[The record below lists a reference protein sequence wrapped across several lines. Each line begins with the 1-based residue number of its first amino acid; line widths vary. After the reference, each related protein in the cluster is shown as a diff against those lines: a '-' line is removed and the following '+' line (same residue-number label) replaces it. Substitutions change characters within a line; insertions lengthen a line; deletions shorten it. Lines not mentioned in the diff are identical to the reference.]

1 MKNYRTTIAGAAL
14 AALSFISIYQANGGE
29 LTDWK
34 QWLIPAAIAALGYL
48 AKDAGVTGGVKILLA
63 SLCLLTLPSCQSTA
77 NNTRLGD
84 LADLAITYASKRGVL
99 TAEDAAAIRAA
110 QVIILP
116 PVADV
121 TVLQGTAPK
130 QPVQVQP

>member
-48 AKDAGVTGGVKILLA
+48 AKDAGVSGTAKLLIG
-63 SLCLLTLPSCQSTA
+63 SLCLLTLPSCQH
-77 NNTRLGD
+77 LGP
-84 LADLAITYASKRGVL
+84 LSGIAIGYGERRQIISAADAATLREVRDIVL
-99 TAEDAAAIRAA
+99 TTPE
-110 QVIILP
+110 
-116 PVADV
+116 
-121 TVLQGTAPK
+121 PK
-130 QPVQVQP
+130 QPVRVQP